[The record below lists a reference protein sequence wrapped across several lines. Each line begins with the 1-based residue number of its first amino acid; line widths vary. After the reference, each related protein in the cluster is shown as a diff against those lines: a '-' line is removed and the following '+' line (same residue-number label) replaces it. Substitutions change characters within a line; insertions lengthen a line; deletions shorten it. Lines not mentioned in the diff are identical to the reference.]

1 MYPVP
6 AEASAGRKEACRPP
20 PRSTQKTR
28 GCARAL
34 PQRLRCRR
42 KRVISRHH
50 KVSTASAA
58 RRRAPDFFSSRLG
71 MARTLPKTMAGQ
83 FNKHVFQGRLAK
95 GDRLNDR
102 GKGFHH
108 IAHKSM
114 TMGNLDTHLAIDN
127 DRLTAKTLAYLALQP
142 HRVWRLY
149 HHHVPTNT
157 LLQFIRRPDSHEVAL
172 LQDPDTITV
181 FGFLQDM
188 GSQQDTHPF
197 LVTQMLQIGHKI
209 EAGTRIEA
217 RARLIEQEYGWGVQ
231 ERFGQLYASLPC

>member
-6 AEASAGRKEACRPP
+6 AGVSAGRKEACIPP
-20 PRSTQKTR
+20 PRSTQNSR

-58 RRRAPDFFSSRLG
+58 RRRAPDCLSSRLG

-95 GDRLNDR
+95 GDCLNGG

-108 IAHKSM
+108 IAHKRM
-114 TMGNLDTHLAIDN
+114 AMRDLDPHPAIDN
-127 DRLTAKTLAYLALQP
+127 DRLIAKTLAYLALQSC
-142 HRVWRLY
+142 RVWRLY
-149 HHHVPTNT
+149 HHHVPTHT
-157 LLQFIRRPDSHEVAL
+157 LLQFIRRPDSHQVSL
-172 LQDPDTITV
+172 MQDPNPITV
-181 FGFLQDM
+181 F
-188 GSQQDTHPF
+188 S
-197 LVTQMLQIGHKI
+197 
-209 EAGTRIEA
+209 
-217 RARLIEQEYGWGVQ
+217 
-231 ERFGQLYASLPC
+231 